1 MKVESDIRS
10 VPGYIGKC
18 DRFAQ
23 AVSPARAEKEYFVP
37 TALLH
42 TILAVGGETPLPA
55 GCHPAQTEIHLRK
68 VRPAHSLVQLTPLTP
83 AARCQ
88 TDRVRKTGSLKV
100 RYHRPDK
107 APCRLMLPD
116 VLARG
121 QYAANPPDRGI
132 PFFASQCSRPYS
144 ATYGTFSVCAR
155 AFASVLLPVDSPPN
169 KQIRK
174 TKLRY
179 TSGDIILR

>member
-42 TILAVGGETPLPA
+42 TILAVGGETPRPA

-107 APCRLMLPD
+107 APCRLMPPD

-121 QYAANPPDRGI
+121 QYAANPPDPGYRSSL
-132 PFFASQCSRPYS
+132 P
-144 ATYGTFSVCAR
+144 
-155 AFASVLLPVDSPPN
+155 SVLA
-169 KQIRK
+169 
-174 TKLRY
+174 
-179 TSGDIILR
+179 ILCNVRNV